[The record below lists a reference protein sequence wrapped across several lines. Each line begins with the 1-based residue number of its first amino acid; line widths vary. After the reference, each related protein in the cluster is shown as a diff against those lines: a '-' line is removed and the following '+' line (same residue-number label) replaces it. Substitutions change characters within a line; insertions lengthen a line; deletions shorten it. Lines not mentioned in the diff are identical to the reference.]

1 MLGVTEGVLIFLIFK
16 STLFSKAII
25 GKNPNDQFMALEIR
39 IVGLGI
45 GLKVFLK
52 DSDVISAM
60 ISAMLHQDK
69 PGVSVENRV
78 WRRPR

>member
-1 MLGVTEGVLIFLIFK
+1 
-16 STLFSKAII
+16 
-25 GKNPNDQFMALEIR
+25 MALEIR

-60 ISAMLHQDK
+60 LHQDK

-78 WRRPR
+78 WRRLR